1 VFYYVSKIA
10 WFFATPSNLL
20 ISLVL
25 LGLVLALF
33 RRLRGF
39 GIGVSL
45 VFTLA
50 TIALGLLPIA
60 SYILLPLEERF
71 PTFRDDGRPVD
82 GIVLLGGSVEASD
95 SVSRGMII
103 ANESAERVL
112 ETIQL
117 AHRYPNA
124 RILISGG
131 GGTVFGDGAAEA
143 PVIANY
149 FKSIGIE
156 PARILV
162 EDRSRTTAENATF
175 SRELAKPQDG
185 ERWLLVT
192 SAWHMP
198 RAVGV
203 FRRRRSR
210 SRRIRWTSGPQ
221 AGREPTAPSPSSLKV
236 CAVWISGRRSG
247 RASSAITWQAA
258 PRSCF
263 QRLRRREQVASQAG
277 RCP

>member
-20 ISLVL
+20 VSLIL
-25 LGLVLALF
+25 LGLILALF
-33 RRLRGF
+33 RRLRAF
-39 GIGVSL
+39 GIGMSL

-71 PTFRDDGRPVD
+71 PAFRDDGGPVD
-82 GIVLLGGSVEASD
+82 GIILLGGSVEAAD
-95 SVSRGMII
+95 SASRGSLV

-112 ETIQL
+112 DTIQL

-143 PVIANY
+143 PVIAAY
-149 FKSIGIE
+149 FKSIGID
-156 PARILV
+156 PARLLV
-162 EDRSRTTAENATF
+162 EDRSRTTSENAVF
-175 SRELAKPQDG
+175 SRELAKPREG
-185 ERWLLVT
+185 EHWLLVT

-203 FRRRRSR
+203 FEKAGFPVVPYPVDFRTAGGTGTHRPFAFISDGLRRLDIATKEWAGLIGYYATGRTLRLFP
-210 SRRIRWTSGPQ
+210 GPQ
-221 AGREPTAPSPSSLKV
+221 DPA
-236 CAVWISGRRSG
+236 SGSVSR
-247 RASSAITWQAA
+247 
-258 PRSCF
+258 
-263 QRLRRREQVASQAG
+263 
-277 RCP
+277 

>member
-10 WFFATPSNLL
+10 WFFTTPSNLL
-20 ISLVL
+20 LSLIL
-25 LGLVLALF
+25 LGLVLSLF
-33 RRLRGF
+33 RRFRRF
-39 GIGVSL
+39 GLGLSL

-71 PTFRDDGRPVD
+71 APFRDDGRPVD
-82 GIVLLGGSVEASD
+82 GIILLGGSVDASD
-95 SVSRGMII
+95 SKARGSLV

-112 ETIQL
+112 DTIQL

-143 PVIANY
+143 PVIADY
-149 FKSIGIE
+149 FTSIGIDT
-156 PARILV
+156 ARILI
-162 EDRSRTTAENATF
+162 EDRSRTTAENAIF
-175 SRELAKPQDG
+175 SREVAEPGEG

-203 FRRRRSR
+203 FEKVGFPVTPYPVDFRTAGGSKTHRPFAFVSDGLRRLDIATKEWAGLIAYYASGRTARLFP
-210 SRRIRWTSGPQ
+210 GPQ
-221 AGREPTAPSPSSLKV
+221 ASAGGS
-236 CAVWISGRRSG
+236 
-247 RASSAITWQAA
+247 AS
-258 PRSCF
+258 R
-263 QRLRRREQVASQAG
+263 
-277 RCP
+277 